1 MNNKPWIHIYTA
13 YGQLDAAM
21 LVDFL
26 QANGIEATSL
36 QESLGTTYGLT
47 VGPLG
52 EAKIYVPEE
61 KKDEAEALIKQ
72 MEEGKLEISESES
85 SKIAGLDDQTDRNPD

>member
-1 MNNKPWIHIYTA
+1 MNKEWVQVYTA
-13 YGQLDAAM
+13 NGRLDAAM

-26 QANGIEATSL
+26 SANGIEATST

-52 EAKIYVPEE
+52 EAKIFVPAD
-61 KKDEAEALIKQ
+61 KKEIAVHLLEQ
-72 MEEGKLEISESES
+72 MENGDLELPADQASD
-85 SKIAGLDDQTDRNPD
+85 LDNPEN